1 MAFNESSSKILRK
14 LLFRSI
20 FFVFA
25 FAIATFIV
33 MIMASRKAD
42 KLIKADVLVETA
54 RLQSAVNEYYRKEG
68 IYPEIAGFENNLS
81 LIKSPKNDCFNFSTF
96 YGTEQIYEIPENL
109 KLHRERSNQIV
120 TKKDKKGGWVYDKKT
135 GKITP
140 NIWLLN
146 NKKYQ

>member
-68 IYPEIAGFENNLS
+68 TYK
-81 LIKSPKNDCFNFSTF
+81 KS
-96 YGTEQIYEIPENL
+96 
-109 KLHRERSNQIV
+109 
-120 TKKDKKGGWVYDKKT
+120 KK
-135 GKITP
+135 
-140 NIWLLN
+140 
-146 NKKYQ
+146 